1 LAPRPFVAEGGERIV
16 GFQQFNRSPSVT
28 IEHKH
33 PCADDPALVKGS
45 VLEPQ
50 REGRAEQQ
58 AGPGAHP
65 PSVDDWDNWKS
76 ARDVA

>member
-1 LAPRPFVAEGGERIV
+1 MT
-16 GFQQFNRSPSVT
+16 N
-28 IEHKH
+28 EHK
-33 PCADDPALVKGS
+33 PLCADDPALVKGS

-50 REGRAEQQ
+50 RERRAEQQ

-76 ARDVA
+76 VRDVA